1 MNATVLPRG
10 VRNNNPLNIRHEPGT
25 VWIGQA
31 DEQTDPDFVQFRDPV
46 FGVRAGAIILRE
58 YKLRD
63 NIDTIAEA
71 IYRWSATDQEA
82 YTANVAAD
90 CNVSPTA
97 QIDLEQYLPVMIPAM
112 IKQECDDYVYP
123 EMVITNGIASSHG
136 PVR

>member
-1 MNATVLPRG
+1 MSTSPRG

-31 DEQTDPDFVQFRDPV
+31 EEQTDPDFVQFRDPV

-71 IYRWSATDQEA
+71 IHRWSATDQAA

-90 CNVSPTA
+90 CHISPTA
-97 QIDLEQYLPVMIPAM
+97 LIDLEQYLPVMIPAM
-112 IKQECDDYVYP
+112 IKQECSGYEYP
-123 EMVITNGIASSHG
+123 EMVITNGIALSHG